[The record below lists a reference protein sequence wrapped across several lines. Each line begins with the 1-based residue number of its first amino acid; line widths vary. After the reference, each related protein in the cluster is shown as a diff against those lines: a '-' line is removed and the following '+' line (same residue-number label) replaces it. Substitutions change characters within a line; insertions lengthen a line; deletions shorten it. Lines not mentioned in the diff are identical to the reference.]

1 MSAPTTSS
9 AGPDFTQ
16 PIGALKHCHDRIR
29 KELRALE
36 ALLAHL
42 SQHGADLEAQ
52 QGAAAILRYF
62 DQAAPVHHADEEEDL
77 IPLLRASARDAD
89 AALLDLMI
97 PVLLKEH
104 RDMAATWDAL
114 QQQLRQIALAQSS
127 ELNLELVKQFSLL
140 YAAHMDTEETHIA
153 TMAKRLFDPARMQ
166 LLGNA
171 MRARRGLPIADGVV
185 GAAADAAATGG

>member
-1 MSAPTTSS
+1 MTTTTTAT

-36 ALLAHL
+36 ALPAHL
-42 SQHGADLEAQ
+42 AQHGADLTAQ
-52 QGAAAILRYF
+52 QSVATIVRYF

-97 PVLLKEH
+97 PVLMKEH
-104 RDMAATWDAL
+104 RDMAATWQVL
-114 QQQLRQIALAQSS
+114 QQQLQQIASADSATLD
-127 ELNLELVKQFSLL
+127 LELVKQFSLL

-166 LLGNA
+166 VLGNA
-171 MRARRGLPIADGVV
+171 MRKRRGLPPADS
-185 GAAADAAATGG
+185 TLKLEN